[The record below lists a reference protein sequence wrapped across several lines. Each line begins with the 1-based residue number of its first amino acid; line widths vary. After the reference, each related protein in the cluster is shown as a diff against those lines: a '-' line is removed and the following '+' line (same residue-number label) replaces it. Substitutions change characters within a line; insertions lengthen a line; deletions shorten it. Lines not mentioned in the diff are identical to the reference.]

1 MNSMKGVIALIAVAL
16 LGVSAGYGWAT
27 RATRGTNMIPI
38 EAVPAMAAK
47 ETRKIL
53 YYHDPMK
60 PEVKFDKPGKSPFM
74 DMDLVPVYADSG
86 ADAGGVAVSGS
97 AQQSL
102 GIRIGHV
109 EKAAITPQV
118 SAVGSVLYDEHAI
131 AVVQARASGYV
142 ARLQVRAALDRVR
155 RGQILAEVTVP
166 AWIEAEGEYVALLR
180 ANSPANAT
188 LQDAARQRLVVLGIP
203 APAIQELEKTRSVPA
218 ATALVAPVGGVVTE
232 LGLREGASFEQ
243 GAVLFRINGTAT
255 VWVNAQVPEAQA
267 RSIVPG
273 TLVDTHTAAIPGE
286 VFKGRVLTLLPQI
299 DPATRTL
306 AVRIA
311 VDNSAAKLSPGMF
324 VQSTFKT
331 AAATPQLWV
340 PSEAVIA
347 TGTRSVI
354 IRKGESGSFDV
365 VNVTL
370 GTEAD
375 GKTEILAG
383 LAEGEAIVV
392 SGQFLIDSEASLK
405 SAVNRLATS
414 SSTSAESSP

>member
-1 MNSMKGVIALIAVAL
+1 MNLTKWVVALIGVAL
-16 LGVSAGYGWAT
+16 VGAAAGYGWAT
-27 RATRGTNMIPI
+27 RATR
-38 EAVPAMAAK
+38 AASV
-47 ETRKIL
+47 TPGIL

-60 PEVKFDKPGKSPFM
+60 PEIKFDKSGKSPFM
-74 DMDLVPVYADSG
+74 DMELVPVYADSN
-86 ADAGGVAVSGS
+86 ADASGVTVSGS

-142 ARLQVRAALDRVR
+142 AQLQVRAALDRVQ

-180 ANSPANAT
+180 ANSSANAT

-203 APAIQELEKTRSVPA
+203 APAIHELEQTRSVPA

-255 VWVNAQVPEAQA
+255 VWVNAQVAEAQA
-267 RSIVPG
+267 RIIVPG
-273 TLVDTHTAAIPGE
+273 TLVEMHTTALPGE

-331 AAATPQLWV
+331 AATTPQLWV

-354 IRKGESGSFDV
+354 IRKGESGTFDV

-375 GKTEILAG
+375 GKTEILSG
-383 LAEGEAIVV
+383 LAAGDAIVL

-405 SAVNRLATS
+405 SAVNRLTTS
-414 SSTSAESSP
+414 SSTGTESAP